1 MPNKR
6 DPNKVMVGVYIDR
19 ESKEMVMEL
28 LREKGSNLSE
38 FFYVKILELL
48 ETKADAILE
57 KIHEN
62 DGRTKAG
69 KRKRQRKICG

>member
-19 ESKEMVMEL
+19 ESKKMVMEIL
-28 LREKGSNLSE
+28 KEKGSNLTE
-38 FFYVKILELL
+38 FFYAKILELL
-48 ETKADAILE
+48 ETKADAILD

-69 KRKRQRKICG
+69 KIKQQRKKVE

>member
-6 DPNKVMVGVYIDR
+6 DPNKAMVGVYIDR
-19 ESKEMVMEL
+19 DAKKMVMEI

-38 FFYVKILELL
+38 FFYAKILELL

-69 KRKRQRKICG
+69 KLKRQRKKSE